1 MKLSIFRLDRS
12 HPTSE
17 SQVRNIQYKYMI
29 SPKFWLR
36 KKETC
41 LPFFANVLTKGHN
54 AMVIEYELDKLDRQF
69 LEILWFK
76 SFIFRWE
83 NQN

>member
-1 MKLSIFRLDRS
+1 MKLSIFRLDKS

-17 SQVRNIQYKYMI
+17 SQVRNIQYKYTV

-41 LPFFANVLTKGHN
+41 LPFFAIVLTKGHN

-69 LEILWFK
+69 LEILSSK
-76 SFIFRWE
+76 SLIFRWE